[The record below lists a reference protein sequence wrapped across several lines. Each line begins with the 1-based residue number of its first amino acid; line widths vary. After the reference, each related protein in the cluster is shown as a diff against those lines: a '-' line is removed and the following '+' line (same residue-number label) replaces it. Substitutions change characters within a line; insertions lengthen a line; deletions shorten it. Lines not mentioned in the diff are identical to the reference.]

1 MSGFLFTSFFVL
13 LLFSVP
19 IALSLAGAALLG
31 IGLRTSIPT
40 FIVAQRMVGGINGFP
55 ILAIVFFILAGNI
68 MTEGGVSKRLVAFAN
83 LFVGKVAGGLAMVAT
98 LGAMFFGAISGS
110 SAATTAAIGTIMI
123 PHMKEAGYRED
134 FSAAVVA
141 CSGLL
146 GLLIPPC
153 GTMILYALITDVSIL
168 NLFLGGIIPGIFI
181 GSTLM
186 VTEYCIARRSG
197 ERTPGKELRDDG
209 AKASEN
215 PKKVLLDSVFALLS
229 PVIIL
234 GGIYSGIFTPTE
246 AAGIAALYGFF
257 VGRYIFRE
265 LPMRNVFSACY
276 KSALSSAVIMFV
288 IAAASIFAWI
298 LVTQQI
304 PQKFVLFVTSFSKDP
319 VIILIL
325 INIVLLI
332 AGAFLDNVAAIALF
346 TPILY
351 PLIQSV
357 NIDPVFFGVL
367 MITNLAIGQVTPP
380 VGMNLFVVSNISGV
394 PIEKISRAALPF
406 IAVLIVDLVILTCF
420 PAMITFLP
428 ELLLP

>member
-1 MSGFLFTSFFVL
+1 MSGFIFTAFFVL
-13 LLFSVP
+13 LLSAVP
-19 IALSLAGAALLG
+19 IALSLAGSALLG
-31 IGLRTSIPT
+31 ICFKTTVPP

-68 MTEGGVSKRLVAFAN
+68 MTEGGVSKRLIAFAN
-83 LFVGKVAGGLAMVAT
+83 LFVGKVAGGLAVVAT

-110 SAATTAAIGTIMI
+110 SAATTAAVGSIMI
-123 PHMKEAGYRED
+123 PHMKEAGYREE

-168 NLFLGGIIPGIFI
+168 KLFLGGIIPGIFI

-186 VTEYCIARRSG
+186 ILECSIAKRRNYRTAEIVLSKT
-197 ERTPGKELRDDG
+197 ERT
-209 AKASEN
+209 
-215 PKKVLLDSVFALLS
+215 KVLRDSVFALLS

-246 AAGIAALYGFF
+246 AAGIAAFYGFF
-257 VGRYIFRE
+257 VGRYLFRE
-265 LPMRNVFSACY
+265 LPLQKLFSACY
-276 KSALSSAVIMFV
+276 KTALSSAAILFV

-304 PQKFVLFVTSFSKDP
+304 PQKFVIFVTSFSKDP
-319 VIILIL
+319 VVILIL
-325 INIVLLI
+325 INIVLLV

-394 PIEKISRAALPF
+394 PIERIAREALPF
-406 IAVLIVDLVILTCF
+406 IAVLILDLIILTIF
-420 PAMITFLP
+420 PSMITFLP
-428 ELLLP
+428 ELLMG

>member
-1 MSGFLFTSFFVL
+1 MSGFIFTSFFVL
-13 LLFSVP
+13 LLLSVP
-19 IALSLAGAALLG
+19 VALSLAGAALLG
-31 IGLRTSIPT
+31 IGFKTSIPT

-68 MTEGGVSKRLVAFAN
+68 MTEGGVSKRLIAFAN

-153 GTMILYALITDVSIL
+153 GTMILYALITNVSIL
-168 NLFLGGIIPGIFI
+168 KLFLGGIIPGIFI

-186 VTEYCIARRSG
+186 IVEYCIARKRNYRSP
-197 ERTPGKELRDDG
+197 EIELSKTETSKVLRD
-209 AKASEN
+209 ST
-215 PKKVLLDSVFALLS
+215 FALLS

-246 AAGIAALYGFF
+246 AAGIAAFYGFF

-265 LPMRNVFSACY
+265 LPMEKVFSACY

-319 VIILIL
+319 AVILIL
-325 INIVLLI
+325 INLVLLV

-357 NIDPVFFGVL
+357 NIDPIFFGVL

-394 PIEKISRAALPF
+394 PIEKISRQAFPF
-406 IAVLIVDLVILTCF
+406 ILVLIFDLIVLTCF
-420 PAMITFLP
+420 PVMITFLP
-428 ELLLP
+428 ELLMP

>member
-1 MSGFLFTSFFVL
+1 MSGFIFTSFFVL
-13 LLFSVP
+13 LSLSVP

-31 IGLRTSIPT
+31 IWFKTSVPP

-68 MTEGGVSKRLVAFAN
+68 MTEGGVSKRLIAFAN
-83 LFVGKVAGGLAMVAT
+83 LFVGKVAGGLAVVAT

-110 SAATTAAIGTIMI
+110 SAATTAAVGSIMI
-123 PHMKEAGYRED
+123 PHMKEAGYGED

-168 NLFLGGIIPGIFI
+168 KLFLGGIIPGIFI
-181 GSTLM
+181 GCTLM
-186 VTEYCIARRSG
+186 LLECFIAKRRNYRSPERVLSTTE
-197 ERTPGKELRDDG
+197 T
-209 AKASEN
+209 
-215 PKKVLLDSVFALLS
+215 KKVLRDSVFALLS

-234 GGIYSGIFTPTE
+234 GGIYSGVFTPTE
-246 AAGIAALYGFF
+246 AAGIAAFYGFF
-257 VGRYIFRE
+257 VGRFLFKE
-265 LPMRNVFSACY
+265 LPLQKVFSACY
-276 KSALSSAVIMFV
+276 KSALSSAAILFV

-304 PQKFVLFVTSFSKDP
+304 PQKFVILVTSFSNDP
-319 VIILIL
+319 VVILIL

-357 NIDPVFFGVL
+357 DIDPVFFGVL

-394 PIEKISRAALPF
+394 PIEKIAKEALPF
-406 IAVLIVDLVILTCF
+406 IAVLILDLIVLTMF
-420 PAMITFLP
+420 PSMITFLP
-428 ELLLP
+428 RLLMG

>member
-1 MSGFLFTSFFVL
+1 MSGFIFSSFFAL
-13 LLFSVP
+13 LILSVP
-19 IALSLAGAALLG
+19 IGLSLAGAALLG
-31 IGLRTSIPT
+31 ICFKTSVPA
-40 FIVAQRMVGGINGFP
+40 FIVAQRMLGGINGFP

-68 MTEGGVSKRLVAFAN
+68 MTEGGVSKRLIAFAN
-83 LFVGKVAGGLAMVAT
+83 LFVGKVSGGLAMVAT

-110 SAATTAAIGTIMI
+110 SAATTAAVGTIMI
-123 PHMKEAGYRED
+123 PYMKEAGYRED

-153 GTMILYALITDVSIL
+153 GTMILYSLITDISIL
-168 NLFLGGIIPGIFI
+168 ELFLGGIIPGVFI
-181 GSTLM
+181 GITLM
-186 VTEYCIARRSG
+186 ILEYFIGKKRKYLSQEIALS
-197 ERTPGKELRDDG
+197 
-209 AKASEN
+209 KADT
-215 PKKVLLDSVFALLS
+215 KKVLWDSVFALLS

-234 GGIYSGIFTPTE
+234 GGIYTGIFTPTE
-246 AAGIAALYGFF
+246 AAGIAVFYGFF
-257 VGRYIFRE
+257 VGRYIYRE
-265 LPMRNVFSACY
+265 LPLKKVLSACY
-276 KSALSSAVIMFV
+276 KSALSSAAILLV
-288 IAAASIFAWI
+288 IAASSIFAWL

-304 PQKFVLFVTSFSKDP
+304 PQKFVIFVTSFSKDP
-319 VIILIL
+319 VLILLL

-380 VGMNLFVVSNISGV
+380 VGMNLFIVSNISGV
-394 PIEKISRAALPF
+394 PIEKISRESLPF
-406 IAVLIVDLVILTCF
+406 LGVLIFDLVILTFF
-420 PAMITFLP
+420 PGMITFLP
-428 ELLLP
+428 QFLMH